1 MRANLPE
8 STATENTCRRYLNS
22 LPRDMVTLYRQG
34 TDRFNDLYLPYITG
48 NKELYC
54 SLDKVHKLKH
64 ELKLN
69 DEEYRSVLQS
79 VGFKSCSEIQDEHD
93 ANKVLNA
100 FKSLA
105 ISSHQANTAFK
116 QKLTGGGR
124 GKITE
129 RQEYYLRGLWNL
141 CMKNA
146 TCESSLEAFCK
157 RISGV
162 SCLAWLSQ
170 KDASDC
176 ITALKCIAR
185 QKGFNPD
192 KPIKPIR
199 QN

>member
-1 MRANLPE
+1 ME
-8 STATENTCRRYLNS
+8 KTT
-22 LPRDMVTLYRQG
+22 
-34 TDRFNDLYLPYITG
+34 
-48 NKELYC
+48 
-54 SLDKVHKLKH
+54 KVKKIIGQIHQLKTKLK
-64 ELKLN
+64 LS
-69 DEEYRSVLQS
+69 DQDYRAILQ
-79 VGFKSCSEIQDEHD
+79 GYGIESCSEIQGESQ
-93 ANKVLNA
+93 ANQVLNA
-100 FKSLA
+100 FKTLA

-116 QKLTGGGR
+116 QKRTGGGR

-185 QKGFNPD
+185 KKGFNPD
-192 KPIKPIR
+192 KPIR